1 MLVFDARPLFPRE
14 RRALLDLLGS
24 LGAAQWSAP
33 TVCPGWAVRDVV
45 AHLLDDYLRRLSG
58 SRDGYG
64 GVPFAPG
71 ESLPAYLARINGEF
85 VAAMRQCSPSTM
97 VDLLTHLGPQLDE
110 LWERTDPAGP
120 AYLDVSWAGAGTS
133 PAWLDCAREYTEF
146 WVHQQQIRDA
156 VGRPGADEP
165 ELLRPVLVTFLHA
178 LPVAL
183 SGFARPAGTAMS
195 FEVTGPAGG
204 RWVAVSDGTGWD
216 LVDRAC
222 ENPVAAVR
230 MDADTVWR
238 LGSCGITVDEA
249 RRRTAATGDPELTA
263 AAATLLAVV
272 A

>member
-1 MLVFDARPLFPRE
+1 MLVFDARPLFARE

-24 LGAAQWSAP
+24 LDVAEWSAL

-85 VAAMRQCSPSTM
+85 VTAMRQCSPSTM
-97 VDLLTHLGPQLDE
+97 VDLLAHLGPQLDD
-110 LWERTDPAGP
+110 LWERTDPTGP
-120 AYLDVSWAGAGTS
+120 AYLDVSWAGSGTS

-165 ELLRPVLVTFLHA
+165 ELLRPVVVTFLHA

-183 SGFARPAGTAMS
+183 SGSVRPAGTEMS
-195 FEVTGPAGG
+195 FEVTGSAGG
-204 RWVAVSDGTGWD
+204 RWVAVSDGTGWG
-216 LVDRAC
+216 LLDRVGPDPA
-222 ENPVAAVR
+222 AAVR

-238 LGSCGITVDEA
+238 LGSRGITVGEA
-249 RRRTAATGDPELTA
+249 RRRAKATGDPELTA
-263 AAATLLAVV
+263 AATTLLAVV